1 MSDTSCLDPLRSNS
15 DIGYELFAELQTTYF
30 WDSVT
35 LLVLKKMKTLG
46 SVTTVLMHCL
56 TFCTVSL
63 VIRVN
68 YRVIGSPLSVCIPQV
83 MVFTVGMKVLRLAVS
98 N

>member
-35 LLVLKKMKTLG
+35 LLVLKKIKTLG

-56 TFCTVSL
+56 TFRTVSL

-68 YRVIGSPLSVCIPQV
+68 YRVIGSPLSVLYV
-83 MVFTVGMKVLRLAVS
+83 YRR
-98 N
+98 